1 MRTASFHLES
11 LAMASPSIP
20 TALAV
25 GVGLTAVGGT
35 LAWAALSPGSQIF
48 GKTLI
53 APATPNEFA
62 LTFDDGPNPGVTPRL
77 LEVLASA
84 KVQATFF
91 VIGGFAQQCP
101 ALVREIAAAGHLVG
115 NHTLTHPWLAW
126 QTEKR
131 IREELGSTSRIL
143 EDMLGQR
150 VNYFR
155 APHGARRPLVLRV
168 ARELGMVSVQ
178 WNAMGYDWRAIS
190 ADAIASHVEDGM
202 ERNRRIGR
210 GSNIL
215 LHDGGHTGLG
225 ASRHET
231 VGAVKRLIQRHR
243 DAKFIRIDA
252 WG

>member
-1 MRTASFHLES
+1 
-11 LAMASPSIP
+11 MA
-20 TALAV
+20 A
-25 GVGLTAVGGT
+25 GGT

-53 APATPNEFA
+53 APSTPNEFA
-62 LTFDDGPNPGVTPRL
+62 LTFDDGPNPEATPRL

-84 KVQATFF
+84 GVQATFF
-91 VIGGFAQQCP
+91 VIGSFAKQCP
-101 ALVREIAAAGHLVG
+101 ALIREIAGAGHLVG

-131 IREELGSTSRIL
+131 IREELGMTSSIL
-143 EDMLGQR
+143 EDVLGEP
-150 VNYFR
+150 VHYFR
-155 APHGARRPLVLRV
+155 APHGARRPIVLRA

-178 WNAMGYDWRAIS
+178 WNAMGYDWRTIS
-190 ADAIASHVEDGM
+190 ADAIASHVEKGVA
-202 ERNRRIGR
+202 RNRRMGR

-225 ASRHET
+225 APRLET
-231 VGAVKRLIQRHR
+231 VRAVEKLIQKHR
-243 DAKFIRIDA
+243 DVKFVRVDA